1 MMMMMMMDMKVTYIY
16 CFLFSLLFPFEQ
28 VNITPLRKGAEK
40 CEVELL
46 EKHNNEITKLQQQ
59 HQEKE
64 CLQKADLTETERL
77 RQDVKIQVKKNK
89 DLEFRQELSERYN
102 LLERK
107 LDERLGE
114 LEKVHDQERYFLMK
128 SYEKSKSS
136 LQNFESPSQF
146 WHQEAER
153 LHFLIHMKN
162 ARIHHMDEKLFNFET
177 VQRGVNREALW
188 EM

>member
-136 LQNFESPSQF
+136 LQETIDKLSSQVKSFEEKIKQ
-146 WHQEAER
+146 AESVLSR
-153 LHFLIHMKN
+153 NYKKYIQ
-162 ARIHHMDEKLFNFET
+162 
-177 VQRGVNREALW
+177 VP
-188 EM
+188 